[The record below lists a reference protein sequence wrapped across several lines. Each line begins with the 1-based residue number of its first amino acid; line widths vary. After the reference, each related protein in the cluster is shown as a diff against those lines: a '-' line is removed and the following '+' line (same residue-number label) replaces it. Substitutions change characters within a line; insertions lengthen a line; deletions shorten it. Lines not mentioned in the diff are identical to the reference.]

1 MHLNEDEKFLW
12 KQMCRQRNGGKYNVR
27 NGDLDSTE

>member
-27 NGDLDSTE
+27 NGDFGFH